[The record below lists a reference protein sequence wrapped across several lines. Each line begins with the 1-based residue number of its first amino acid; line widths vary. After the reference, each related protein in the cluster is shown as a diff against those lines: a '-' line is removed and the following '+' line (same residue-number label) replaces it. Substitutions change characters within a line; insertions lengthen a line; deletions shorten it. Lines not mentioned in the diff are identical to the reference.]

1 MVPPPQFRD
10 IKRLYT
16 NLNVAVKIGK
26 EKWDINQEVG
36 VRQGDSNVSS
46 VIFLFLMSAFA
57 ETLENE
63 WSNPDIYE
71 AEFINTNRDAKR
83 TTHRCFFLW
92 QQRRCWEGIGNDTQI
107 FSFLWPWNL
116 HRTRRT
122 TIKNRSYVHTQ
133 VQFLYPWIT
142 SILPPHQMSINSP
155 AKDTTNDDEIRITKS
170 TRIHKKKPF
179 STMNQKEREVHDS
192 SPKTDRI
199 KYHIKYLGSFISFN
213 LTDWLNSSL

>member
-1 MVPPPQFRD
+1 MVPPPKFRD

-36 VRQGDSNVSS
+36 VQQGDSNVSS

-83 TTHRCFFLW
+83 TTHRCFFL
-92 QQRRCWEGIGNDTQI
+92 
-107 FSFLWPWNL
+107 
-116 HRTRRT
+116 
-122 TIKNRSYVHTQ
+122 
-133 VQFLYPWIT
+133 
-142 SILPPHQMSINSP
+142 
-155 AKDTTNDDEIRITKS
+155 
-170 TRIHKKKPF
+170 
-179 STMNQKEREVHDS
+179 
-192 SPKTDRI
+192 
-199 KYHIKYLGSFISFN
+199 
-213 LTDWLNSSL
+213 